1 LNKTALGGYLSLM
14 DITPEQIRA
23 ARALLRLEQAELARR
38 AHVSVV
44 TIRRIEGA
52 DGGERVTP
60 VTLDGVRQALEQA
73 GAEFIP
79 DGVRRRRTARPEA
92 RSLYEDLRAISLRS
106 AARLQG
112 RELLTDADLYDED
125 GLPA

>member
-1 LNKTALGGYLSLM
+1 M
-14 DITPEQIRA
+14 DVTPDQIRA

-38 AHVSVV
+38 AHISVV
-44 TIRRIEGA
+44 TIRRLETNHRK
-52 DGGERVTP
+52 RVAP
-60 VTLDGVRQALEQA
+60 VTLAGVRQALEQA

-79 DGVRRRRTARPEA
+79 EGVRRRRTAPPDA
-92 RSLYEDLRAISLRS
+92 SALYEDLRAISLRS

-112 RELLTDADLYDED
+112 RALLTDADLYDED

>member
-1 LNKTALGGYLSLM
+1 M
-14 DITPEQIRA
+14 DVTPEQLRA
-23 ARALLRLEQAELARR
+23 ARALLRLEQAELAHR

-44 TIRRIEGA
+44 TIRRLEGA
-52 DGGERVTP
+52 DGSERVAP
-60 VTLDGVRQALEQA
+60 ATLAGVRHALEQA

-79 DGVRRRRTARPEA
+79 DGVRRRRETRPDA
-92 RSLYEDLRAISLRS
+92 GSLYDDLRAISLRS
-106 AARLQG
+106 ATRLQG

>member
-1 LNKTALGGYLSLM
+1 M

-23 ARALLRLEQAELARR
+23 ARALLRLEQAELAER

-44 TIRRIEGA
+44 TIRRLERGQ
-52 DGGERVTP
+52 DSERVAPGTFA
-60 VTLDGVRQALEQA
+60 GVRRALEQA

-79 DGVRRRRTARPEA
+79 DGVRRRRTAPPDA
-92 RSLYEDLRAISLRS
+92 RALYEDLRAISLRS

-112 RELLTDADLYDED
+112 RELLTDADLYDES

>member
-1 LNKTALGGYLSLM
+1 MDVSL
-14 DITPEQIRA
+14 EQIRA
-23 ARALLRLEQAELARR
+23 ARALLRLEQVELARR

-44 TIRRIEGA
+44 TIRRLEA
-52 DGGERVTP
+52 TDGGGRVASA
-60 VTLDGVRQALEQA
+60 TLEGVREALEHA

-79 DGVRRRRTARPEA
+79 EGVRRRPDARPDA
-92 RSLYEDLRAISLRS
+92 GALYDDLRAISLRS

-112 RELLTDADLYDED
+112 RDLLTETDLYDGD

>member
-1 LNKTALGGYLSLM
+1 MY
-14 DITPEQIRA
+14 ITPEQIRA
-23 ARALLRLEQAELARR
+23 ARALLRLEQAGLAQR
-38 AHVSVV
+38 AHVSVI
-44 TIRRIEGA
+44 TIRRLEGA
-52 DGGERVTP
+52 DGNERVTP
-60 VTLDGVRQALEQA
+60 VTLDAVRQVLEQA

-79 DGVRRRRTARPEA
+79 DGVRLRRTARPDA
-92 RSLYEDLRAISLRS
+92 HSLYKDLRAISLRS